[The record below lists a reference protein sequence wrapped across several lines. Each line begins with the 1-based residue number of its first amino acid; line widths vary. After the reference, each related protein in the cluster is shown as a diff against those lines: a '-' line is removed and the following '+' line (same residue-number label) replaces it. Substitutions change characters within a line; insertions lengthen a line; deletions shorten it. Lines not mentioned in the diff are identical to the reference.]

1 MPWPGSVLGLER
13 WHEEAWGDCPAIVG
27 VGTTAVALFPVG
39 TDRPHPPPGRGVL
52 AMKHLAFRATAADF
66 AAAQQ
71 ELTRRGIAFE
81 SQDHQISRSIYF
93 DDPDGHLIEITTYQI
108 G

>member
-1 MPWPGSVLGLER
+1 
-13 WHEEAWGDCPAIVG
+13 
-27 VGTTAVALFPVG
+27 
-39 TDRPHPPPGRGVL
+39 
-52 AMKHLAFRATAADF
+52 MKHLAFRATAADF

-93 DDPDGHLIEITTYQI
+93 DDPDGHLIEITTFQI